1 MNRHIRVTG
10 DGSHTLYNNDLNE
23 PYHSINGAI
32 YESMHVFIA
41 NGFNQIKR
49 KEVKILEIGFGTG
62 LNMLLTY
69 KHSEIQKRSVY
80 YHAVDKYPLN
90 SEEYEA
96 LNYPDLEGMSLE
108 ASFLKAHASGWNRE
122 IKLRKDFT
130 LYKELADFREMNPG
144 MNYHIVYFDAF
155 APDKQPEVWIP
166 DIFKFIYDSMA
177 GGGILVS
184 YTSKG
189 AVRRNLRYVG
199 FQVEKLPG
207 PPGKREMLRAFKQH
221 EDGII
226 K

>member
-1 MNRHIRVTG
+1 M
-10 DGSHTLYNNDLNE
+10 
-23 PYHSINGAI
+23 NGAI
-32 YESMHVFIA
+32 HESMHVFIA
-41 NGFNQIKR
+41 NGFNTCEK
-49 KEVKILEIGFGTG
+49 KEVRILEIGFGTG

-90 SEEYEA
+90 SEEYVA
-96 LNYPDLEGMSLE
+96 LNYPALEGMSLKK
-108 ASFLKAHASGWNRE
+108 SFLKAHTSGWNRE

-130 LYKELADFREMNPG
+130 LYKELADFREMIPG

-166 DIFKFIYDSMA
+166 DIFKLIYDSMA
-177 GGGILVS
+177 GEGIMVS

-189 AVRRNLRYVG
+189 AVRRTLKSVG
-199 FQVEKLPG
+199 FHVEKLSG

-221 EDGII
+221 DDGII